1 MVLSFRWRT
10 SDAPGA
16 PQMRETTLFSPNET
30 VGMLRRRLAQ
40 ECGSS
45 AAAAAAAAGPELWL
59 CNDDEE
65 GTPTTRRVARAILKW
80 TPTTCPS
87 VLLEDYPSGQSQA
100 VILFTFPPATTA
112 APAPAASTASV
123 HVTCA
128 FSACRTLL
136 TGFICAPSSRTSR
149 CWWSDSP
156 T

>member
-1 MVLSFRWRT
+1 MAVVLGFRWRI
-10 SDAPGA
+10 SGNENA
-16 PQMRETTLFSPNET
+16 PQMRDTTPFLPNET
-30 VGMLRRRLAQ
+30 VGTLRRRLAL

-65 GTPTTRRVARAILKW
+65 ETPTTRQAAPAILKW
-80 TPTTCPS
+80 TPTTCHA
-87 VLLEDYPSGQSQA
+87 LLFESYPSGRSKA

-123 HVTCA
+123 HLTCT

-136 TGFICAPSSRTSR
+136 TGFICTPSSRTSR
-149 CWWSDSP
+149 CWWSD
-156 T
+156 